1 MVSDQNIDSIS
12 YAESGLISFWS
23 NLSLCLACHGAH
35 HLCSHKGSPV
45 ILQAGHHVRAKNNSP
60 IFGVL
65 TQPVPSAW
73 NDTHEDQTFV
83 ESSNIE
89 YLQAAG
95 ARVVHLDYRMSLTEL
110 KKELSQL
117 NGIYIP
123 GDTK

>member
-1 MVSDQNIDSIS
+1 M
-12 YAESGLISFWS
+12 
-23 NLSLCLACHGAH
+23 
-35 HLCSHKGSPV
+35 
-45 ILQAGHHVRAKNNSP
+45 
-60 IFGVL
+60 
-65 TQPVPSAW
+65 
-73 NDTHEDQTFV
+73 DQTFV